1 MTQRISFYLA
11 ITILTTL
18 LLVSLI
24 TPIHLYLLKLQNP
37 NEKLFD
43 LVQQS
48 PSLKTFY
55 EGISIHSMASVMY
68 NPIFIARRWLLAVG
82 IVFMTGRKEGEGNS
96 MGQVFAMMVLSIC
109 MLVYLIT
116 VKPFK
121 HSKIMQSLEL
131 FNEAAILIGLYHLVL
146 FTDLNDDVELRYQYG
161 WSLNLLMIIKLIFNV
176 YIIGREQ
183 YRQIRS

>member
-1 MTQRISFYLA
+1 M
-11 ITILTTL
+11 
-18 LLVSLI
+18 
-24 TPIHLYLLKLQNP
+24 
-37 NEKLFD
+37 
-43 LVQQS
+43 
-48 PSLKTFY
+48 
-55 EGISIHSMASVMY
+55 
-68 NPIFIARRWLLAVG
+68 G

-183 YRQIRS
+183 YR